1 MEELRRVGRL
11 LISDADFNGLLLE
24 TLNWVSEYIENDE
37 ALRFHV
43 LVFYAPPEGGGY
55 NLMVLDSPGWSEEV
69 LPQMSAMAAERDEPL
84 AAVFL
89 LSSGTLTPTAVF
101 PETAS
106 SAAPEAVPAVIVF
119 GVTLDLRQNRT
130 IVMIQEE
137 DGRRRLGE
145 VTSFPFID
153 DGMDAVQNDMLLQ
166 FLKVYAEELFNRR
179 GLDLPGD

>member
-24 TLNWVSEYIENDE
+24 TLNWVRENIENDE

-43 LVFYAPPEGGGY
+43 LVFYASLDGNY
-55 NLMVLDSPGWSEEV
+55 NLMVLESPGWSEEV
-69 LPQMSAMAAERDEPL
+69 LPQMSTMAAERDEPL

-89 LSSGTLTPTAVF
+89 VSSGMLTPHTAVS
-101 PETAS
+101 PETAPS
-106 SAAPEAVPAVIVF
+106 DPPNDVPALIIF

-130 IVMIQEE
+130 VVMIEEE

-145 VTSFPFID
+145 VASFPFID
-153 DGMDAVQNDMLLQ
+153 DGVDAVQNDLLLL
-166 FLKVYAEELFNRR
+166 FLKRYAEDLFGRR
-179 GLDLPGD
+179 GFDLSGH